1 LLYNLRS
8 DPFERGPFSS
18 WYADWQ
24 ARRMF
29 VIVPAQAV
37 VAQWL
42 ESFKEYPPRQRPASF
57 NLNEVMR
64 KLTPQD

>member
-1 LLYNLRS
+1 MS
-8 DPFERGPFSS
+8 ERVSS

-24 ARRMF
+24 TRRVF
-29 VIVPAQAV
+29 VVVPAQAI

-42 ESFKEYPPRQRPASF
+42 QTFKEYPPRQRPTSF
-57 NLNEVMR
+57 NLDEVMR